1 MTNPSFI
8 TRKLWPS
15 NYYDLFTTFQDY
27 LNHIS
32 EIFHMAMGHGTL
44 ALEPQNHLEIVG
56 FIPTTKSQNWA
67 YFQGSFHTIA
77 NCHSVDA
84 RKNHRT
90 YHGRSY
96 PKSDLE
102 RAAPPPF
109 HEKLWMMLPW
119 WWIKHQIHLTA
130 PGTSSWAKLN
140 WFSSLIFHKALWYN
154 ILN

>member
-1 MTNPSFI
+1 MTIKLLRPIYYLPGLSKSHIRDFPYGYGSWHPGTWTPKSPGNRCSSQPRN
-8 TRKLWPS
+8 RKIGL
-15 NYYDLFTTFQDY
+15 
-27 LNHIS
+27 IS
-32 EIFHMAMGHGTL
+32 RD
-44 ALEPQNHLEIVG
+44 
-56 FIPTTKSQNWA
+56 
-67 YFQGSFHTIA
+67 
-77 NCHSVDA
+77 HSIQLPIII
-84 RKNHRT
+84 RLMREKNHRT